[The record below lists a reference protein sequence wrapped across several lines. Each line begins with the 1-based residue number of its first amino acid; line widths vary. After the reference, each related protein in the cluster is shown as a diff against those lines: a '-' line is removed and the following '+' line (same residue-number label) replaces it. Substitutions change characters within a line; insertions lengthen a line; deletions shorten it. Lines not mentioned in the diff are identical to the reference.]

1 MTCHDVHPQLTAYL
15 DGELEGDRGS
25 AVRGHLRGCEACRTA
40 AHDEAALR
48 DGLRALPQLDAPSEM
63 WAGVQRQL
71 AAAEVA
77 DADKPHWRHVVSR
90 FAQQWFSPRFAVASA
105 ALAVVVCVWAWR
117 LTHEHAAADATHVA
131 VPAPVAVPE
140 PSGEAPTAPRPES
153 PESPER
159 PESPGDVAAAIDALP
174 KQTSDAYAEASGELA
189 KLAGE
194 ARAQWSADR
203 QQEFDATLGEL
214 EHEVT
219 TASEGRPRQK
229 AYRTLIRYLQRVTT
243 RDEVA
248 FADTRGTP

>member
-1 MTCHDVHPQLTAYL
+1 VTCHDVRPHLTAYL

-25 AVRGHLRGCEACRTA
+25 TVRGHLRRCEACRTA

-48 DGLRALPQLDAPSEM
+48 DGLRALTQLDAPSEM

-117 LTHEHAAADATHVA
+117 FTHEHGAADAPHVA
-131 VPAPVAVPE
+131 AVPVAVPR
-140 PSGEAPTAPRPES
+140 PAGEAPTAPGPQ
-153 PESPER
+153 
-159 PESPGDVAAAIDALP
+159 GDVAAEIEALP
-174 KQTSDAYAEASGELA
+174 KQTSDAYGEASGELV

-194 ARAQWSADR
+194 ARTQWPADR
-203 QQEFDATLGEL
+203 QQQFDAKLGEL
-214 EHEVT
+214 QHDVT